1 MLQLPLLFTQR
12 HTATDGRGRGRRSL
26 AIVCESID
34 TPRVA
39 LKHSQISDQ
48 VEYACGDTQQVMGGQ
63 RSGAH
68 ECTYTTDTHTKAH
81 TRIRKHE
88 KMKTYT
94 CVIYIYIQTQIYACV
109 HKHTSAPVTD
119 SETRDELGYP
129 FHRKHSVNE

>member
-1 MLQLPLLFTQR
+1 MLQLPQLFTQR
-12 HTATDGRGRGRRSL
+12 HIATDGRGRGRRSL

-63 RSGAH
+63 QSGAH

-94 CVIYIYIQTQIYACV
+94 CVIYIYSDTDICMHAQT
-109 HKHTSAPVTD
+109 HERTD
-119 SETRDELGYP
+119 NVLRDTRRARVPFPQEALSE
-129 FHRKHSVNE
+129 

>member
-1 MLQLPLLFTQR
+1 MLQLPQLFTQR
-12 HTATDGRGRGRRSL
+12 HTATDGRGRGRRSP
-26 AIVCESID
+26 AIVCQRID

-94 CVIYIYIQTQIYACV
+94 CGIYIYSDTDICMHAQT
-109 HKHTSAPVTD
+109 HERTD
-119 SETRDELGYP
+119 NVLRDTRRARVPFPQEALSE
-129 FHRKHSVNE
+129 